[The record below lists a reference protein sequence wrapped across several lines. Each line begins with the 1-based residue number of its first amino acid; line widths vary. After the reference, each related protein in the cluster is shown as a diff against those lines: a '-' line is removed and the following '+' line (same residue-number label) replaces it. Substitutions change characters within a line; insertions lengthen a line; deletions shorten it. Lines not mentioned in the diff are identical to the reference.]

1 MKWQRVC
8 QVLRH
13 YQKHL
18 LHLKHHLS
26 HLVFKQ
32 LLVLLLLVLKK
43 LLHVVSLLLEF
54 LFEEIV
60 SLLEKIIEVT
70 SILLP
75 CIVQQG
81 ARLRFNLLRCLRH
94 RWCSVAWLRFFTIV
108 GSLGAE
114 GVWVVRGYTAEAG
127 DE

>member
-43 LLHVVSLLLEF
+43 LLEF
-54 LFEEIV
+54 LFEVIV

-70 SILLP
+70 SVLLP
-75 CIVQQG
+75 CTVQQG
-81 ARLRFNLLRCLRH
+81 AHLRFNLLRCLRH
-94 RWCSVAWLRFFTIV
+94 WWCSVAWLRFFTMV
-108 GSLGAE
+108 GLRCGGGMGGK
-114 GVWVVRGYTAEAG
+114 GVHC
-127 DE
+127 

>member
-1 MKWQRVC
+1 M
-8 QVLRH
+8 LRR

-32 LLVLLLLVLKK
+32 LLVSLLLVLKK

-70 SILLP
+70 SVLLP
-75 CIVQQG
+75 CTVQQG

-94 RWCSVAWLRFFTIV
+94 RWCSVAWLRFFTMV
-108 GSLGAE
+108 GSLDAE